1 MQEKPQSIDVV
12 LPFGENL
19 RVLMEQTFISKSDL
33 KNLLRKR
40 GVFSGSHEKQ
50 DTIPLL
56 MNCLLSPIEFDF
68 LKEGWTTKE
77 DNPKV
82 STQSIQ
88 WETDKKLM
96 ESLPESIQLNNIIA
110 EEFINYS
117 VVGAPYFVVVP
128 DHADAVRMDFEIE
141 RKDLTKSWITNKCKF
156 KGSVSIQNDG
166 TNKIHIT
173 VIHTAPE
180 TKNVGQKLTRH
191 LTNHFKQT
199 GSIGKSA
206 EFERVLFSAF
216 DNSERVNFFWDM
228 TRNQSS
234 GVIEFLDVVDI
245 EFCPDTTTSLPE
257 KINWMESHIEEL
269 KLNGK
274 SLHETFFIKDADYH
288 PFIEL
293 YRVDAR
299 FRFDVTGAAGFCVL
313 SYEFPGYAKAKDIK
327 SEMEINVVSITPEKG
342 YKNFNRN
349 SLKKKL
355 LASADKIKTN
365 SFLSN
370 KKKNA

>member
-1 MQEKPQSIDVV
+1 MKIA
-12 LPFGENL
+12 
-19 RVLMEQTFISKSDL
+19 
-33 KNLLRKR
+33 
-40 GVFSGSHEKQ
+40 
-50 DTIPLL
+50 
-56 MNCLLSPIEFDF
+56 
-68 LKEGWTTKE
+68 
-77 DNPKV
+77 KV
-82 STQSIQ
+82 
-88 WETDKKLM
+88 
-96 ESLPESIQLNNIIA
+96 
-110 EEFINYS
+110 
-117 VVGAPYFVVVP
+117 G
-128 DHADAVRMDFEIE
+128 
-141 RKDLTKSWITNKCKF
+141 
-156 KGSVSIQNDG
+156 
-166 TNKIHIT
+166 
-173 VIHTAPE
+173 
-180 TKNVGQKLTRH
+180 
-191 LTNHFKQT
+191 
-199 GSIGKSA
+199 
-206 EFERVLFSAF
+206 
-216 DNSERVNFFWDM
+216 
-228 TRNQSS
+228 
-234 GVIEFLDVVDI
+234 LDVVDI

-257 KINWMESHIEEL
+257 KINWMESHIEDL